1 MQIQNQ
7 LKFDA
12 AQKHAQELGDRT
24 FSECLQQLLNLEAN
38 YQGELIISGDFSPY
52 SLSFGIYNDD
62 ECMLNG
68 GVIFHPG
75 ATGPDN
81 SLSVELVSSD
91 EPHWSIHT

>member
-12 AQKHAQELGDRT
+12 ARRYAQEIGGKS
-24 FSECLQQLLNLEAN
+24 FYECLHQLLNLEAN
-38 YQGELIISGDFSPY
+38 YKGELVISGDFSPY
-52 SLSFGIYNDD
+52 SLSFGIYRGA